1 MQRYLEGDAVAFKTL
16 MDRHARKLYN
26 FLIRSSGRRDLADD
40 LLQEVFL
47 RVVRRADSFKG
58 QAKFTTWMYTIAR
71 NLIIDTARRERHRK
85 TVALDAPAYGDDVQG
100 DTRLDRT
107 PSPAPTPDRGA
118 SDARFTA
125 RLESALEALPDE
137 QREVF
142 LLREVEGLKFREI
155 AEVLNLPANTI
166 KSRMRYAL
174 EALRVSLAD
183 YAPEHPS

>member
-1 MQRYLEGDAVAFKTL
+1 MQRYLEGDSSAFKML

-47 RVVRRADSFKG
+47 RIVRRAESFQG
-58 QAKFTTWMYTIAR
+58 QAKFTTWMYAIAR

-85 TVALDAPAYGDDVQG
+85 TVALDAPAYGDDSQG
-100 DTRLDRT
+100 ETRLDRT
-107 PSPAPTPDRGA
+107 PDQAPTPDRGA
-118 SDARFTA
+118 ADLRFNE
-125 RLESALEALPDE
+125 RLQSALAELPDE

-155 AEVLNLPANTI
+155 AEILNLPANTV

-174 EALRVSLAD
+174 EALRRSLAD
-183 YAPEHPS
+183 YAPGAT